1 MDPDCRVEEQAAD
14 WRDEMPDERYRTAI
28 GRLIWQIGMAAVLAL
43 QLLVVLAIGKKVYM
57 VQEVLVVMLLTA
69 ISVAAILLLSVAFV
83 LLQEGI
89 RRAFHS
95 AMTGLLRL
103 TGFAP
108 RPVGPR
114 GPIGHPP
121 LHR

>member
-1 MDPDCRVEEQAAD
+1 M
-14 WRDEMPDERYRTAI
+14 
-28 GRLIWQIGMAAVLAL
+28 GMAVVLAL

-89 RRAFHS
+89 RRASHS

-103 TGFAP
+103 TGSAP

-121 LHR
+121 LQP

>member
-1 MDPDCRVEEQAAD
+1 MDPDCSVARQAAD
-14 WRDEMPDERYRTAI
+14 WRDEMSDGSYQTAI
-28 GRLIWQIGMAAVLAL
+28 ARLIWQMGMAAVLAL
-43 QLLVVLAIGKKVYM
+43 LLLDVLAIGKKVYM
-57 VQEVLVVMLLTA
+57 LQEVLVVMLLTA
-69 ISVAAILLLSVAFV
+69 ISVAVILLLSVAFV

>member
-1 MDPDCRVEEQAAD
+1 ML
-14 WRDEMPDERYRTAI
+14 DERYRMAI
-28 GRLIWQIGMAAVLAL
+28 GRLIWQMGMAVVLAL
-43 QLLVVLAIGKKVYM
+43 LLLVVLAIGKRVYM
-57 VQEVLVVMLLTA
+57 LEEVLVAMLLTA

-95 AMTGLLRL
+95 GMTGLLRL

-108 RPVGPR
+108 RPAGAR